1 MKRNFMSKT
10 GKKLPWPQYQTLLQL
25 ENLLNSEL
33 EQVPKE
39 KKDRLKTQIMYIDRQ
54 EQYTFTFYNSEKYMV
69 NYNPGRPCPLSPGY
83 LKEAT
88 SSSNTILEQSP

>member
-1 MKRNFMSKT
+1 MKGNFMSKT

-54 EQYTFTFYNSEKYMV
+54 EQ
-69 NYNPGRPCPLSPGY
+69 
-83 LKEAT
+83 
-88 SSSNTILEQSP
+88 